1 MEVLKEFSENSTI
14 HGIAYISRTRRCIRL
29 VWTLTVLTGF
39 VTAGF
44 LIKQSLNDWELNP
57 IATTITTAPIEQV
70 TYPLI
75 YVCPP
80 RNTFTNL
87 NYDLERLPNEKL
99 DPDYVDELLRLVD
112 EKIQDAE
119 LEMALSDLNT
129 FEEGNKYRNWY
140 LGFTNFTLPYYYY
153 NFGHLEHIIKYET
166 TSTSGTV
173 SSPFFETPYDERN
186 FLLVTDYSFNFT
198 NLLPKINEETSLI
211 LEVDIDTKETEGG
224 SESFVYVSG
233 AKKETYK
240 LTGPMTKSFTFGSST
255 NITTLELCKIIMIQ
269 GIVEKNLKNNLLTQL
284 NLACKIS

>member
-44 LIKQSLNDWELNP
+44 LIKQSLEDWEINP

-87 NYDLERLPNEKL
+87 NYDLERLPDERL
-99 DPDYVDELLRLVD
+99 DPDYVKELLSLVD

-119 LEMALSDLNT
+119 LEIALSDLDT

-140 LGFTNFTLPYYYY
+140 FGLTNFTLPYYYY

-173 SSPFFETPYDERN
+173 SSPFFQSAYDERN
-186 FLLVTDYSFNFT
+186 FLLVTDYSFNFV
-198 NLLPKINEETSLI
+198 NLLPRINEETSLI
-211 LEVDIDTKETEGG
+211 LVVDIDTKETEGG
-224 SESFVYVSG
+224 SESFIYVSG
-233 AKKETYK
+233 SKRETYK
-240 LTGPMTKSFTFGSST
+240 LTGPMTKSFTFGSSSST
-255 NITTLELCKIIMIQ
+255 NITTLELRKMIQ
-269 GIVEKNLKNNLLTQL
+269 KLSSKIVEKD
-284 NLACKIS
+284 